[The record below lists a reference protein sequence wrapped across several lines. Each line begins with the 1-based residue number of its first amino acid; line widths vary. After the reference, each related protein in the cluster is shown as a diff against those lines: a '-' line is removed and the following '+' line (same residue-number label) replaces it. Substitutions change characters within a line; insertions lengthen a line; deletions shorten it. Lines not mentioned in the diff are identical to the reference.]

1 VDILGLS
8 FSNDAAA
15 ALLRDG
21 APLAAVAEERFARV
35 KHWDGFPAEAVRFCL
50 RQGGVDLADLDHVAF
65 FWNPAI
71 HLEPR
76 LTRRQTIRHHA
87 EYLYAL
93 PNQLLQL
100 HPGRPQAD
108 LTEQV
113 LHFRD
118 GVPPLRLA
126 YVEHHLCH
134 AAAFFV
140 SPFDRAAIVTLDGYG
155 ERPAALIG
163 VGEGDRIT
171 ALERLDFP
179 HSLGSLYA
187 AVTQHL
193 GFKANSGEGKVMG
206 LAAYGDPEG
215 PLRREL
221 AELVHLLPGG
231 RFELDLSYFSY
242 YLERPAR
249 VTPKFVARF
258 GPARAPE
265 APLEAHHHDLAA
277 ALQGVFEDVLGHLL
291 AEAQARTGARD
302 LVLAGG
308 AALNCVANGVVP
320 PRHGFQRLYVP
331 PAAGDDGAALGAALY
346 LHHQHLGHPRAGV
359 VHDHAYLGPD
369 TDPTEVATALA
380 QAGCAHVHVG
390 DRAPA
395 LAARLLADGFFLG
408 WYQGRA
414 EFGPRALGAR
424 SILADPRPAAVK
436 DALNARV
443 KFREPFRPFAPS
455 VLEERA
461 AECFVGEGPS
471 PFMLVVRPTRP
482 ERLDQLR
489 AVTHVDGGARVQTVT
504 RGQNPRYYDLIAE
517 LDRLTG
523 VPAVLNTS
531 FNVRGEPIVNSPKDA
546 LRCFFTTDL
555 DFLFLGDELVWKERD
570 RCRAALAAAGVAT
583 AAGGAAPEGVA
594 PDRVPAQ

>member
-1 VDILGLS
+1 VDILGIS

-15 ALLRDG
+15 AFVRDG
-21 APLAAVAEERFARV
+21 VPLCAVAEERYARV

-50 RQGGVDLADLDHVAF
+50 EHAGISVADVDHVAF

-76 LTRRQTIRHHA
+76 LSRRQTIRHHA

-100 HPGRPQAD
+100 YPDRPAAD

-118 GVPPLRLA
+118 GTRPLRLA
-126 YVEHHLCH
+126 YVEHHLAH
-134 AAAFFV
+134 AAYFFV
-140 SPFDRAAIVTLDGYG
+140 SPFDRAAIVTVDGYG

-163 VGEGDRIT
+163 VGEGGRVT
-171 ALERLDFP
+171 ALERIDFP

-206 LAAYGDPEG
+206 LAAYGRADSAIG
-215 PLRREL
+215 R
-221 AELVHLLPGG
+221 ACHDLVRLLPGG
-231 RFELDLSYFSY
+231 RFELDLAYFSF
-242 YLERPAR
+242 YLERTAR
-249 VTPKFVARF
+249 VSPKFVERF
-258 GPARAPE
+258 GPARAAEGPME
-265 APLEAHHHDLAA
+265 ERHHDLAA
-277 ALQGVFEDVLGHLL
+277 GLQAVFEAVYGHLI
-291 AEAQARTGARD
+291 AEARRRTGARD
-302 LVLAGG
+302 LVLSGG
-308 AALNCVANGVVP
+308 AALNCVANGTVP
-320 PRHGFQRLYVP
+320 FQQGFERIYVP

-359 VHDHAYLGPD
+359 VHDHAHLGPD
-369 TDPTEVATALA
+369 TDPAEVRTALE
-380 QAGCAHVHVG
+380 QAGCSHATVG
-390 DRAPA
+390 ARAPA
-395 LAARLLADGFFLG
+395 VAARLLADGFFLG

-414 EFGPRALGAR
+414 EFGPRSLGAR

-461 AECFVGEGPS
+461 EECFAGAGPS

-482 ERLDQLR
+482 ERLDSLR

-504 RGQNPRYYDLIAE
+504 RQTNARYYELIAE
-517 LDRLTG
+517 FDRLTG

-570 RCRAALAAAGVAT
+570 RCRAALRT
-583 AAGGAAPEGVA
+583 AA
-594 PDRVPAQ
+594 PDLDLRAS